1 MFLYK
6 NRSLVLYIEKHNPT
20 MYTEQYVKEW
30 ITERLPRGV
39 KSLTISI
46 RNSKPIQEALLL
58 YTKEHENL
66 SFSAR
71 ANLIY
76 AGNRPACT
84 VCGSYTYFNRNRWEF
99 GETCSVKCAANNKR
113 RNEQIKSTLIEKYG
127 VDNIFKSKVFKENLK
142 EHNLN
147 KYGTEYYFQSKDCE
161 EKKKMIFQERYGV
174 NSYTQAAEF
183 QEKRKKTV
191 IEKYGVENY
200 SQTPEF
206 QEKFKKASLE
216 KYGVDHPMKSLEV
229 FEKQQKNSYY
239 YKDYILPSMEVARVQ
254 GYENKALDELLLT
267 YREED
272 ILISNRDIF
281 AKFGAFEYE
290 YEGKTHRYFPDIF
303 LIPECL
309 FIEVKSTRTF
319 SVNKKKNLLKRE
331 SVLAKEL
338 RFEFWI
344 YGKEGKTVG

>member
-1 MFLYK
+1 
-6 NRSLVLYIEKHNPT
+6 

-58 YTKEHENL
+58 YTKEHEDI

-71 ANLIY
+71 ANLLY
-76 AGNRPACT
+76 VGNRPTCT
-84 VCGSYTYFNRNRWEF
+84 VCDSYTYFNRNRWEF
-99 GETCSVKCAANNKR
+99 GETCSPKCAANNQR
-113 RNEQIKSTLIEKYG
+113 RNDQIKNTLIEKYG
-127 VDNIFKSKVFKENLK
+127 VDNISKSDIFKENLK
-142 EHNLN
+142 QHNLK
-147 KYGTEYYFQSKDCE
+147 KYGTEHYFQSEDCRQ
-161 EKKKMIFQERYGV
+161 KKESVFQEKYGV
-174 NSYTQAAEF
+174 KSYTQADEF
-183 QEKRKKTV
+183 QDKRKKTALK
-191 IEKYGVENY
+191 KYGVSSY
-200 SQTPEF
+200 TQTDEF
-206 QEKFKKASLE
+206 QKKFKKTSLE

-239 YKDYILPSMEVARVQ
+239 YKDYILPSGKVARVQ
-254 GYENKALDELLLT
+254 GYEDKALDELLLN

-272 ILISNRDIF
+272 LLISNRDIF

-303 LIPECL
+303 LIPENL

-319 SVNKKKNLLKRE
+319 SVNKKKNLLKKE
-331 SVLAKEL
+331 SVLAKRL
-338 RFEFWI
+338 GFEFWI
-344 YGKEGKTVG
+344 YGKDGKKVG